1 MSIFRNK
8 KHTLPGFNLTIGFTV
23 FYLSVIVLVPFTG
36 LFLKSFDGTLEH
48 FWKVISSP
56 QVVASYKLSFGA
68 SLIAA
73 LINGVFGFI
82 TAWVF
87 TRYEFPGRRLFDAFV
102 DLPFALPTAVA
113 GIALA
118 GLYAPHG
125 WIGNLFVP
133 RPDAAAR
140 HLLETGHP
148 FAASLEWVRH
158 SLGSL
163 DFKIAYTRL
172 GVVVA
177 LVFIGFPF
185 VVRTVQ
191 PVIAGLSQEVEEAA
205 ACLGASRFQTFF
217 RVIFPAVIPSLF
229 TGIIL
234 AFGRAVGEYG
244 SVVFISANLP
254 FKTEITPVLIVSKL
268 EQYDYQ
274 GAAAIGVVMLI
285 MSLGILLLVN
295 LFQWWSGRRTGHV
308 LTS

>member
-1 MSIFRNK
+1 MSFFSNK
-8 KHTLPGFNLTIGFTV
+8 KHTLPGFKLTLGYTV
-23 FYLSVIVLVPFTG
+23 FYLGIVVLIPLAG
-36 LFLKSFDGTLEH
+36 LFLKSFDGTIEH
-48 FWKVISSP
+48 FWKSISGP

-73 LINGVFGFI
+73 LINGFFGFI

-87 TRYEFPGRRLFDAFV
+87 TRYEFPGRRIFDAVV

-118 GLYAPHG
+118 ELYAPHG
-125 WIGNLFVP
+125 WIGRWTAHFGIKV
-133 RPDAAAR
+133 
-140 HLLETGHP
+140 
-148 FAASLEWVRH
+148 
-158 SLGSL
+158 
-163 DFKIAYTRL
+163 AYTPL
-172 GVVVA
+172 GIVVA

-191 PVIAGLSQEVEEAA
+191 PVIAELSQEVEEAA
-205 ACLGASRFQTFF
+205 ACLGASRAQTFF
-217 RVIFPAVIPSLF
+217 RVIFPAVLPALL
-229 TGIIL
+229 TGITL

-254 FKTEITPVLIVSKL
+254 FRTEITPVLIVSKL

-285 MSLGILLLVN
+285 MSLVILFLVN
-295 LFQWWSGRRTGHV
+295 LIQWWSGRRTGHI

>member
-8 KHTLPGFNLTIGFTV
+8 KHTLPGFNLTLGYTV
-23 FYLSVIVLVPFTG
+23 FYLGVVVLIPLAG
-36 LFLKSFDGTLEH
+36 LFLKSFDGTIVH
-48 FWKVISSP
+48 AWKSISGP
-56 QVVASYKLSFGA
+56 EVVASYKLSFGA

-73 LINGVFGFI
+73 LVNGVFGFI

-87 TRYEFPGRRLFDAFV
+87 TRYEFFGRRIFDAFV

-113 GIALA
+113 GIALTE
-118 GLYAPHG
+118 LYAPHG
-125 WIGNLFVP
+125 W
-133 RPDAAAR
+133 
-140 HLLETGHP
+140 
-148 FAASLEWVRH
+148 
-158 SLGSL
+158 LGRCAEH
-163 DFKIAYTRL
+163 FGIKVAYTPL
-172 GVVVA
+172 GIGVA
-177 LVFIGFPF
+177 LIFIGFPF

-205 ACLGASRFQTFF
+205 ACLGASRSQTFF
-217 RVIFPAVIPSLF
+217 RVVFPAVLPALL
-229 TGIIL
+229 TGITL

-285 MSLGILLLVN
+285 ISLAILSLVN
-295 LFQWWSGRRTGHV
+295 LIQWWSGRRTGHV

>member
-1 MSIFRNK
+1 MSFLRNK
-8 KHTLPGFNLTIGFTV
+8 KHTLPGFSITLGYTV
-23 FYLSVIVLVPFTG
+23 FYLSLIVLLPVSG
-36 LFLKSFDGTLEH
+36 LFLKAFDGTLQH
-48 FWKVISSP
+48 FWHVVTSP

-73 LINGVFGFI
+73 LINGVFGFL

-102 DLPFALPTAVA
+102 DFPFALPTAVA
-113 GIALA
+113 GIALTE
-118 GLYAPHG
+118 LYAPHG
-125 WIGNLFVP
+125 WIGSWLALFGIKV
-133 RPDAAAR
+133 
-140 HLLETGHP
+140 
-148 FAASLEWVRH
+148 
-158 SLGSL
+158 
-163 DFKIAYTRL
+163 AYTPL
-172 GVVVA
+172 GVIVA
-177 LVFIGFPF
+177 LIFIGFPF

-191 PVIAGLSQEVEEAA
+191 PVIAGLAQDVEEAA
-205 ACLGASRFQTFF
+205 ACLGASRWRTF
-217 RVIFPAVIPSLF
+217 RSVILPAVLPSLL
-229 TGIIL
+229 TGITL

-285 MSLGILLLVN
+285 MSLAILFLVN
-295 LFQWWSGRRTGHV
+295 IIQWWSGRRTGHI